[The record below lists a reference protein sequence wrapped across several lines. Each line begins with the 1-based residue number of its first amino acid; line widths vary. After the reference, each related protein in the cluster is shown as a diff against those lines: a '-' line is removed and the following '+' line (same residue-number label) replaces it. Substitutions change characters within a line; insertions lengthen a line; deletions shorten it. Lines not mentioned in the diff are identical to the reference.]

1 MASRVQSSEVLS
13 MLDVRLIN
21 ELPRI
26 DVDFRDTFGVVN
38 FCRAV

>member
-1 MASRVQSSEVLS
+1 MVLRVQSSEVLS

-26 DVDFRDTFGVVN
+26 DVDFRDPSGVVN